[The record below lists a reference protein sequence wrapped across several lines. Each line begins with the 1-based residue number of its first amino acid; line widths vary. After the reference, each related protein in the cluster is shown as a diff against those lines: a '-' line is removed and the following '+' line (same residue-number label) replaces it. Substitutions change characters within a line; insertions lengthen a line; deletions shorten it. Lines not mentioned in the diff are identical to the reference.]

1 MNAPHVRSDWDREP
15 GPEDL
20 HRYSCVGRQLSKY
33 TTTLAAKPLYRVDD
47 SRLRQ
52 GAASEQID

>member
-1 MNAPHVRSDWDREP
+1 MEDRAGIAGTKL

-20 HRYSCVGRQLSKY
+20 HRYSCVGRQLSKH

-52 GAASEQID
+52 GTASEQID